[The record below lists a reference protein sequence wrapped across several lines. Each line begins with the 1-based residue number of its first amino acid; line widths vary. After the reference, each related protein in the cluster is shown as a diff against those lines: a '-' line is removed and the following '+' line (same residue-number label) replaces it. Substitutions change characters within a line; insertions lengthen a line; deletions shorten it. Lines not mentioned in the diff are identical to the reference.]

1 MMCLLVNRG
10 RPCWELIQC
19 FFSLYGKCMNLSEV
33 INSYMA
39 KTKGLKE
46 HCERCL
52 KTERWN
58 GKPVLM
64 VVDAAFTSIGL
75 NYFKNVVPKV
85 IEFEK
90 KFVENGHVQRFEELK
105 SLSIN
110 KAKDIWAN
118 KRSWNVAK
126 SVASYFAEL
135 AKSENLNDREALR
148 QWAAMSQLE
157 NWEDD
162 AIGKIKG
169 VGINTYQYLRM
180 MGGIDTAM
188 PDKVVR
194 KVIKQ
199 ILKESA
205 TEMPTDSD
213 IELVR
218 TIERI
223 ALISGYKPIEICWM
237 TWLIQSEGKVIR
249 MEKYRDVLERI

>member
-1 MMCLLVNRG
+1 
-10 RPCWELIQC
+10 
-19 FFSLYGKCMNLSEV
+19 MNLSEV

-39 KTKGLKE
+39 KTKGLRE

-52 KTERWN
+52 RTERWN

-64 VVDAAFTSIGL
+64 VIDAAFTSIGL
-75 NYFKNVVPKV
+75 NYFKSVVPKV

-90 KFVENGHVQRFEELK
+90 RFVKKGLVQNFEDLK
-105 SLSIN
+105 SISISDV
-110 KAKDIWAN
+110 KDIWGN

-126 SVASYFAEL
+126 SVASCFYEL
-135 AKSENLNDREALR
+135 AKSKKLNDREALR
-148 QWAAMSQLE
+148 QWASSSSLE
-157 NWEDD
+157 NWKEDP
-162 AIGKIKG
+162 IGKIKG

-180 MGGIDTAM
+180 MGGIDIAM

-199 ILKESA
+199 ILKESN
-205 TEMPTDSD
+205 TEMPTDGD

-218 TIERI
+218 TIEKI
-223 ALISGYKPIEICWM
+223 ASISFYRSIEICWM
-237 TWLIQSEGKVIR
+237 TWLVQSEGEVIR